1 MRWKDVAAR
10 SGAGVRGAFGAT
22 RRGILAAVHPGR
34 TRRVVATLVAIVL
47 VAWFL
52 EEGIVRVREGDVGV
66 IVDNLTGRSEVA
78 DAVGYRFVFPIVQS
92 FWRLDRKV
100 QSLVMAEQPE
110 AGFRGGDA
118 VKLKTKDGS
127 DVSID
132 VLVSFHLVAS
142 GAAEILR
149 DAGDGTRLADLWVRT
164 SVRAMVARAFGELT
178 AESIYNANERNA
190 KAAGMLKTLNQ
201 ELAPQHVEVLAI
213 TPRDV
218 RFFSAYEDII
228 KKKKI
233 KDQETQQYLSEARLA
248 EQRQRTE
255 VAQAEFEAK
264 QSVQRAQGD
273 ADKARAEAD
282 GYARRV
288 ALEADGELTKALK
301 EAEGQLAIG
310 LAEAQGIK
318 EQASALGGAGGVNL
332 VALAYAK
339 KLAGITISGIPVM
352 QDPTQGNVRVQQ
364 IGALQSQPQTNAGPP
379 PGVEMPPN
387 FPNQGPNQGPN
398 PGPIPGPIPGPNQ
411 GGGR

>member
-1 MRWKDVAAR
+1 V
-10 SGAGVRGAFGAT
+10 
-22 RRGILAAVHPGR
+22 
-34 TRRVVATLVAIVL
+34 
-47 VAWFL
+47 

-78 DAVGYRFVFPIVQS
+78 DAVGYRFVFPIIQS
-92 FWRLDRKV
+92 FFRLDRKV

-110 AGFRGGDA
+110 A
-118 VKLKTKDGS
+118 GS

-218 RFFSAYEDII
+218 RFFSAYEDVI

-248 EQRQRTE
+248 E
-255 VAQAEFEAK
+255 
-264 QSVQRAQGD
+264 QRAQGD

-310 LAEAQGIK
+310 LAEAQ
-318 EQASALGGAGGVNL
+318 
-332 VALAYAK
+332 
-339 KLAGITISGIPVM
+339 
-352 QDPTQGNVRVQQ
+352 
-364 IGALQSQPQTNAGPP
+364 
-379 PGVEMPPN
+379 
-387 FPNQGPNQGPN
+387 
-398 PGPIPGPIPGPNQ
+398 
-411 GGGR
+411 

>member
-1 MRWKDVAAR
+1 MQWKDVAAR

-22 RRGILAAVHPGR
+22 RRGLLAATTPGR
-34 TRRVVATLVAIVL
+34 TRRVFALLVVL
-47 VAWFL
+47 LLAAWFV

-66 IVDNLTGRSEVA
+66 IVDNLSGRSEVA
-78 DAVGYRFVFPIVQS
+78 DAVGYRFVFPVIQS
-92 FWRLDRKV
+92 FYRLDRKI
-100 QSLVMAEQPE
+100 QSLVMADAPE

-132 VLVSFHLVAS
+132 VLVSYHLIAS

-149 DAGDGTRLADLWVRT
+149 DAGDGLRFADLWVRS
-164 SVRAMVARAFGELT
+164 SVRAVVARSFGELT
-178 AESIYNANERNA
+178 AESIYNAGERNA
-190 KAAGMLKTLNQ
+190 KATDMLKTLNR
-201 ELAPQHVEVLAI
+201 ELAPQHIEVLAI

-218 RFFSAYEDII
+218 RFFSAYEEII

-264 QSVQRAQGD
+264 QTVQRAEGE
-273 ADKARAEAD
+273 ADKVRAEAD
-282 GYARRV
+282 GYAKRV
-288 ALEADGELTKALK
+288 AIEADGELAKALK

-310 LAEAQGIK
+310 LAEAEGIK
-318 EQASALGGAGGVNL
+318 EQAAALGGAGGVNL

-339 KLAGITISGIPVM
+339 KLATFSISGIPVL

-364 IGALQSQPQTNAGPP
+364 IGAIQSSPQTNAAPPQGPELP
-379 PGVEMPPN
+379 PGIGAPP
-387 FPNQGPNQGPN
+387 
-398 PGPIPGPIPGPNQ
+398 
-411 GGGR
+411 GGKR